1 MLTTTQTTRERFAI
15 VCDSGCDLSKDFLA
29 AARVICVPLVGR
41 DALLDRRSAGN
52 RTGTD
57 LFKRLSGVRGKVQ
70 LESPPPGVGEFREV
84 YERLAKQ
91 GYRSIISL
99 HVSSAMRDVCSFA
112 TRAAAQ
118 VSSVDI
124 HVIDSNCVSAQM
136 ALVLARLVADRDAGM
151 DAEHAARR
159 SVEVARA
166 TRLLVIPAPGAL
178 SERLKSGGRP
188 ALHKK
193 VLGTADSLRTRA
205 LGARRAFSV
214 DKDGSVREFS
224 RSTELPRLAGVIA
237 RAMSTYAREVGP
249 LTYVKVRSGV
259 SVLLPII
266 EKHLDTNEFDAE
278 CAGVLRT
285 NTYTT
290 MEMGAGAAGVAYVPT
305 SLVLAQEA
313 RTLMGLD
320 DSLEADGG

>member
-15 VCDSGCDLSKDFLA
+15 VCDSGCDLSKDSLA
-29 AARVICVPLVGR
+29 AARVTCVPLVGR
-41 DALLDRRSAGN
+41 DAFLDCRSTGD

-57 LFKRLSGVRGKVQ
+57 LFKRLSGVRGKAQ
-70 LESPPPGVGEFREV
+70 LESPPPGVGEFREI
-84 YERLAKQ
+84 YECLAKQ

-112 TRAAAQ
+112 TRAASQ
-118 VSSVDI
+118 VSSVDVR
-124 HVIDSNCVSAQM
+124 VIDSNCVSAQM

-151 DAEHAARR
+151 DAERAARR
-159 SVEVARA
+159 SAEVARA
-166 TRLLVIPAPGAL
+166 ARLLVIPAPGAL

-237 RAMSTYAREVGP
+237 RAMSTYAHEVGP

-285 NTYTT
+285 SPYTT
-290 MEMGAGAAGVAYVPT
+290 MEMGVGAAGVAYVPT

-320 DSLEADGG
+320 YSLEADGG

>member
-15 VCDSGCDLSKDFLA
+15 VCDSGCDLSEDSLA
-29 AARVICVPLVGR
+29 AARVTCVPLVGR
-41 DALLDRRSAGN
+41 DAFLDRRSTGD

-57 LFKRLSGVRGKVQ
+57 LFKRLSGVRGKAQ

-151 DAEHAARR
+151 DAERAARR
-159 SVEVARA
+159 VVEAARA
-166 TRLLVIPAPGAL
+166 ARLLVIPAPGAMG
-178 SERLKSGGRP
+178 ERLKGGGRS

-214 DKDGSVREFS
+214 DEDGNVREFS

-237 RAMSTYAREVGP
+237 RAMSTYAREVGS
-249 LTYVKVRSGV
+249 LTYVKVRSGA
-259 SVLLPII
+259 SALLSII

-278 CAGVLRT
+278 CAAVLRT
-285 NTYTT
+285 SPYMTA
-290 MEMGAGAAGVAYVPT
+290 EVGVGAAGVAYVPA
-305 SLVLAQEA
+305 SLVSAREA
-313 RTLMGLD
+313 RTLMGPD
-320 DSLEADGG
+320 DNLEADGG

>member
-124 HVIDSNCVSAQM
+124 HVIDSNCVSA
-136 ALVLARLVADRDAGM
+136 
-151 DAEHAARR
+151 
-159 SVEVARA
+159 
-166 TRLLVIPAPGAL
+166 
-178 SERLKSGGRP
+178 
-188 ALHKK
+188 
-193 VLGTADSLRTRA
+193 
-205 LGARRAFSV
+205 
-214 DKDGSVREFS
+214 
-224 RSTELPRLAGVIA
+224 
-237 RAMSTYAREVGP
+237 
-249 LTYVKVRSGV
+249 
-259 SVLLPII
+259 
-266 EKHLDTNEFDAE
+266 
-278 CAGVLRT
+278 
-285 NTYTT
+285 
-290 MEMGAGAAGVAYVPT
+290 
-305 SLVLAQEA
+305 
-313 RTLMGLD
+313 
-320 DSLEADGG
+320 

>member
-41 DALLDRRSAGN
+41 DALLDRRSTGN

-70 LESPPPGVGEFREV
+70 LESPLPGVEEFREV

-91 GYRSIISL
+91 GYRSVISL
-99 HVSSAMRDVCSFA
+99 HVSSAMRDVCSLA

-118 VSSVDI
+118 VSSVDVR
-124 HVIDSNCVSAQM
+124 VIDSNCVSAQM

-151 DAEHAARR
+151 DAERAARR
-159 SVEVARA
+159 VVEAARA
-166 TRLLVIPAPGAL
+166 ARLLVIPAPGAMG
-178 SERLKSGGRP
+178 ERLKGGGRS

-214 DKDGSVREFS
+214 DEDGNVREFS

-249 LTYVKVRSGV
+249 LTYVKVRSGA
-259 SVLLPII
+259 SALLSII

-278 CAGVLRT
+278 CAAVLRT
-285 NTYTT
+285 SPYMTA
-290 MEMGAGAAGVAYVPT
+290 EVGVGAAGVAYVPA
-305 SLVLAQEA
+305 SLVSAREA
-313 RTLMGLD
+313 RTLMGPD
-320 DSLEADGG
+320 DNLEADGG

>member
-15 VCDSGCDLSKDFLA
+15 VCDSGCDLSKDSLA
-29 AARVICVPLVGR
+29 AARVTCVPLVGR
-41 DALLDRRSAGN
+41 DAFLDRRSTGD

-57 LFKRLSGVRGKVQ
+57 LFKRLSGVRGKAQ
-70 LESPPPGVGEFREV
+70 LESSLPGVEEFREV

-91 GYRSIISL
+91 GYRSVISL
-99 HVSSAMRDVCSFA
+99 HVSSAMRDVCSVA

-118 VSSVDI
+118 VSSVDVR
-124 HVIDSNCVSAQM
+124 VIDSNCVSAQM

-151 DAEHAARR
+151 DADHAAHR

-178 SERLKSGGRP
+178 SERLKGGGRS

-237 RAMSTYAREVGP
+237 RAMSTYAHEVGP

-278 CAGVLRT
+278 CAAVLRT
-285 NTYTT
+285 SPYTT
-290 MEMGAGAAGVAYVPT
+290 REMGVGAAGVAYVPA

-320 DSLEADGG
+320 DSPEADGG